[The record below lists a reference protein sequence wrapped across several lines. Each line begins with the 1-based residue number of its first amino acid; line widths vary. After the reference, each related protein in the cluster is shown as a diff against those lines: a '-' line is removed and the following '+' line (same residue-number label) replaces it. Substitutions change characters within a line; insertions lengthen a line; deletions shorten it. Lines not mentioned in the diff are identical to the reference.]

1 MKLSKSQ
8 RLFIKIGEFNFMIGE
23 LKRMY
28 RLDKLERI
36 DKTRAYYAKN
46 IKNFKKRRE
55 KLLRE
60 AVRAAD
66 EELDKA
72 WHEGLSVGVDWTI

>member
-1 MKLSKSQ
+1 MKLSKAQ
-8 RLFIKIGEFNFMIGE
+8 RLFVQVG
-23 LKRMY
+23 
-28 RLDKLERI
+28 RI
-36 DKTRAYYAKN
+36 DYLLMNVKEFYKYDKRHGILVRDDASRINGLKE
-46 IKNFKKRRE
+46 KRKK
-55 KLLRE
+55 LIRE